1 MVMKDS
7 RKLIGKII
15 ALMMAV
21 SLLPSCS
28 VKESQTTTP
37 SESVTTEAPTTSETT
52 TVPETTETQDLN
64 ETLPTTTKVPLDVI
78 EGDKGYF
85 TFGFA
90 DLGFDNPE
98 IEKVL
103 RELTGD
109 ENITFYD
116 VGYLPAI
123 AKRKIWGEEL
133 IYANYDKHRNDLCS
147 IEELENGARNYP
159 EGFILYVLKSLN
171 RRYVVD
177 EIPYSFFE
185 EYYPDYLAMCTMY
198 EDENGLRA
206 GSMNPQFS
214 EYVADL
220 EKRASE
226 APFSNPENWPVL
238 MFDDMEATIRN
249 ISSDEVFREYERYCL
264 FYELTQYNSYRI
276 GMLYGSPKT
285 VQQGRT
291 IDGRNALTLVNSK
304 IEIILYDAHRVP
316 ALRGIEDLYTP
327 IDSEILKAGG
337 IDEEGYAK
345 LFDLLFTDY
354 AEAKV
359 PEKTS

>member
-1 MVMKDS
+1 MKDS

-15 ALMMAV
+15 ALTMAV

-90 DLGFDNPE
+90 VLGFDNPE

-123 AKRKIWGEEL
+123 AKRKNKWDNRPIYEDYENNRYGVYDDEDLKKEL
-133 IYANYDKHRNDLCS
+133 RKFWDGLFFYT
-147 IEELENGARNYP
+147 
-159 EGFILYVLKSLN
+159 LKKLD
-171 RRYVVD
+171 RRYIVD

-185 EYYPDYLAMCTMY
+185 EYFPDYLEMCKTSEVDGNMTPGIVNKEILMYTGAMNDYMRSPDTELELFPY
-198 EDENGLRA
+198 VRSADVDKVIEVLKQDEKLKESIRCC
-206 GSMNPQFS
+206 
-214 EYVADL
+214 
-220 EKRASE
+220 
-226 APFSNPENWPVL
+226 
-238 MFDDMEATIRN
+238 MFIVYTE
-249 ISSDEVFREYERYCL
+249 
-264 FYELTQYNSYRI
+264 YNSFRI
-276 GMLYGSPKT
+276 SMLYGSPKT

-291 IDGRNALTLVNSK
+291 IDGRNALILSNSK
-304 IEIILYDAHRVP
+304 IELLMLDTHRVP
-316 ALRGIEDLYTP
+316 YLRGIEDFYKP

-337 IDEEGYAK
+337 IDEATYER
-345 LFDLLFTDY
+345 LFDFLIKDHI
-354 AEAKV
+354 EAKPV
-359 PEKTS
+359 EPTS